1 MVMLSTGGVSE
12 KERFANIRS
21 RAAELGVLDINF
33 SGENPADSLECY
45 EKALE
50 IITKNKDLFDIN
62 AGEKLA

>member
-1 MVMLSTGGVSE
+1 MVSLSTGGVSE

-33 SGENPADSLECY
+33 SGGKRADSPERY

-50 IITKNKDLFDIN
+50 IIAENKNLFDSN
-62 AGEKLA
+62 AGEGPA